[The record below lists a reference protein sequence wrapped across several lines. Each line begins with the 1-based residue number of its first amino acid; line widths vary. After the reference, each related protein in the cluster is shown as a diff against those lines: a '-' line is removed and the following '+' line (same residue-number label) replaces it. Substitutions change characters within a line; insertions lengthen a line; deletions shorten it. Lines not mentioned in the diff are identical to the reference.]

1 MFHDDPQKDGDELT
15 DEAVKDLDSPA
26 EDSEGVSGGK
36 MPPTGLTAA
45 QLQASQSVNPADAAA
60 AAAAERTAGGPA

>member
-36 MPPTGLTAA
+36 CHPRGSRRLSSRRR
-45 QLQASQSVNPADAAA
+45 SQ
-60 AAAAERTAGGPA
+60 